1 MGNWRGKKILP
12 ANTFEGPRF
21 AVEDVLAF
29 LSVSFWQVKDLKYAN
44 KVNEKKQ
51 LALPFFSVYYPR
63 YSMYGIFTYIWL
75 IFMVTVNVGKYYIT
89 LIYVECLGM
98 EMHQNLL
105 RFLVRRRMAKLR
117 KKATN
122 LNVDGF
128 GWKKL

>member
-1 MGNWRGKKILP
+1 MCCVAAYPDIPCMVYGL
-12 ANTFEGPRF
+12 FF
-21 AVEDVLAF
+21 M
-29 LSVSFWQVKDLKYAN
+29 DLYDPIYR
-44 KVNEKKQ
+44 
-51 LALPFFSVYYPR
+51 L
-63 YSMYGIFTYIWL
+63 IFWL

-89 LIYVECLGM
+89 LIYIECLGM